1 MGESAMTRTP
11 PTHPAKASA
20 PVHADA
26 SAIVHEEQ
34 AEFEKDLLPALRQ
47 AELGGGTCAPK

>member
-1 MGESAMTRTP
+1 MGEPAMTRTP

-20 PVHADA
+20 PVHSDA
-26 SAIVHEEQ
+26 SDIVREEQ